1 MLGRAIAP
9 LLVLSTL
16 AGGGLAPGLAVSAAA
31 ERRHAADTLERGTVT
46 RAAVYRGTTSQHEPI
61 SFQLTSGAVKNLS
74 FWIVIRCKSQHRYRM
89 KASGFMPIVIHSG
102 RFRATVR
109 SPHPAASA
117 TVTGRRHVRRVTG
130 TLVLRRYAAGEH
142 GYCTGTATFSLKG

>member
-1 MLGRAIAP
+1 MAP

-16 AGGGLAPGLAVSAAA
+16 GGAGLVPGPAVSAAI
-31 ERRHAADTLERGTVT
+31 ESRRAADILDRGTVT
-46 RAAVYRGTTSQHEPI
+46 RAVVYHGRTSQHESI

-109 SPHPAASA
+109 SPHPPASA
-117 TVTGRRHVRRVTG
+117 TVTGRRHVHRVTG
-130 TLVLRRYAAGEH
+130 TLALRRYAAGEH

>member
-16 AGGGLAPGLAVSAAA
+16 GGGGLAPGLAVSAATQS
-31 ERRHAADTLERGTVT
+31 RRAADTLHREIAT
-46 RAAVYRGTTSQHEPI
+46 RAIVYRGRTSQHEPI
-61 SFQLTSGAVKNLS
+61 SFQLTSGALKNLS

-89 KASGFMPIVIHSG
+89 QASGFIPIVIHAG

-109 SPHPAASA
+109 SPNPPASA
-117 TVTGRRHVRRVTG
+117 TVTGRRHARRVTG
-130 TLVLRRYAAGEH
+130 TLALRRYAAREH
-142 GYCTGTATFSLKG
+142 GFCTGTATFSLKR